1 MPGLVPPEK
10 DEQDAL
16 IGYLDQQ
23 RYGLRLAAHGLT
35 DSQARETPTSSSLS
49 VGGLIKHLSGVE
61 RFWMQIALDNVERPD
76 SDEAGAEDYQS
87 GFRLGPDESLQSVL
101 DAYAEVASDTDR
113 IIRSVPDLSDT
124 VPVPTGVPW
133 FPQDVD
139 AWSVRWIVL
148 HLIEETARHAGHADI
163 VREAVDGATAFP
175 LMAAVEGWP
184 ETPWMKPW
192 SPVGEELLPDPA

>member
-10 DEQDAL
+10 DECGAL

-23 RYGLRLAAHGLT
+23 RYGLRLAAHGLC
-35 DSQARETPTSSSLS
+35 DSQATQTPTPSALC
-49 VGGLIKHLSGVE
+49 VGGLIKHLSAVE
-61 RFWMQIALDNVERPD
+61 QFWMQIALGHVERPD
-76 SDEAGAEDYQS
+76 SDDAGAENYES
-87 GFRLGPDESLQSVL
+87 GFRLGPEETLQSVL
-101 DAYAEVASDTDR
+101 ERYAEVATDTDR
-113 IIRSVPDLSDT
+113 IIRSIPDLSDT
-124 VPVPTGVPW
+124 VPVPPGVPW
-133 FPQDVD
+133 FPQDVEG
-139 AWSVRWIVL
+139 WSVRWIVL

-192 SPVGEELLPDPA
+192 KPAA